1 MAEILAM
8 ADVLFKASPNS
19 ITAETTINQI
29 KLAISKGD
37 KEIYFF
43 WSAKEEEKSVLHIKP
58 TGKGRGAF
66 FVNTTPLQV
75 SPIRNWTW
83 ATSETTSCQFTLLQ
97 KKNHIVFHIEKFERK
112 YI

>member
-37 KEIYFF
+37 KEIFF
-43 WSAKEEEKSVLHIKP
+43 F
-58 TGKGRGAF
+58 G
-66 FVNTTPLQV
+66 
-75 SPIRNWTW
+75 
-83 ATSETTSCQFTLLQ
+83 
-97 KKNHIVFHIEKFERK
+97 
-112 YI
+112 